1 MFNCIKRNSLSAI
14 SKKPIQENR
23 QSFSPLRLIQEPKRT
38 RMEVNRIYSENC
50 IETMSRMPDDF
61 IDMTICSPP
70 YDDLRSYN
78 GYELPLDTII
88 KLLYLKT
95 KPGGV
100 VVWVIGDKTENGSE
114 SLSSFRQAIKF
125 VEVGNFNLH
134 DTMLYVKNNPIPSDC
149 GKRYRQSFEYMFCF
163 SKGSPKTFN
172 PITEPTKSAG
182 KAIKAFRITENGRGN
197 VPAED
202 IGRKIKS
209 ERKVSNIFTYNVGT
223 SSATDRIAF
232 RHPAIFP
239 EKLAADQIST
249 WSNRGDLV
257 YDCFMG
263 SGTTA
268 KVCCDLGRDWI
279 GSEISADY
287 VEVAHLRLEAQRHKL
302 NGLPHAS
309 IAFANLNNHPSGN
322 GRRIT

>member
-1 MFNCIKRNSLSAI
+1 
-14 SKKPIQENR
+14 
-23 QSFSPLRLIQEPKRT
+23 
-38 RMEVNRIYSENC
+38 MEINRIYTENC
-50 IETMSRMPDDF
+50 IDTLTRMPDEF
-61 IDMTICSPP
+61 LDMTLCSPP

-88 KLLYLKT
+88 GLLYQKT

-100 VVWVIGDKTENGSE
+100 VVWVIGDKTHNGSE
-114 SLSSFRQAIKF
+114 SLSSFDHATRF
-125 VEVGNFNLH
+125 VRVGGFNLH

-149 GKRYRQSFEYMFCF
+149 GKRYRQAFEYMFCF

-172 PITEPTKSAG
+172 PIMEPTKSAG
-182 KAIKAFRITENGRGN
+182 QAIKAFRITEAGRGN

-202 IGRKIKS
+202 VGRKIKA
-209 ERKVSNIFTYNVGT
+209 ERKASNIFTYNVGT
-223 SSATDRIAF
+223 SSASDRIAF

-249 WSNRGDLV
+249 WTDPGDLV

-268 KVCCDLGRDWI
+268 KVCSDLRRRWL
-279 GSEISADY
+279 GSEISAEY
-287 VEVAHLRLEAQRHKL
+287 VEIACRRLSALDAPVAAR
-302 NGLPHAS
+302 
-309 IAFANLNNHPSGN
+309 
-322 GRRIT
+322 GRRAA